1 MNFINK
7 SYFKKLNL
15 KFPLTEKTLR
25 WQLEHFL
32 NYFNKK
38 TSKFI
43 ALSFSIKTKEGIVIV
58 IIQKLMKMEKYS

>member
-25 WQLEHFL
+25 WQLENFL
-32 NYFNKK
+32 NYFNKNIFK
-38 TSKFI
+38 KNFN
-43 ALSFSIKTKEGIVIV
+43 LFK
-58 IIQKLMKMEKYS
+58 